1 MTDASGE
8 SDSRAVAEQTLQRL
22 GLSAYAARTYV
33 ALLALG
39 AGTASDVSDAAAVPR
54 TRVYDAAEELRE
66 WELVDIERA
75 SPTEFH
81 PVSAE
86 TATRRVERELRNWTN
101 DLSSALAALEPSRRR
116 ERAPGVWT
124 VRGREAVAD
133 RVREFVAA
141 ADEEVVYATAA
152 ELLTESVL
160 AELRVAA
167 DRGVTV
173 RLAGSSPTADRRLAD
188 AVPSAGSFDSPWTRA
203 DTSVGRL
210 LLVDG
215 RRTLVSVR
223 TDETPG
229 ATDATEERVE
239 RAIWGTG
246 AQNDLVV
253 VLGTVFAGGRD
264 DDPA

>member
-1 MTDASGE
+1 MTDADEAG
-8 SDSRAVAEQTLQRL
+8 DHRVVAEQTLERL

-39 AGTASDVSDAAAVPR
+39 AGTASEVSDAARVPR
-54 TRVYDAAEELRE
+54 TRVYDAAEELQE
-66 WELVDIERA
+66 WRLVEIERA

-86 TATRRVERELRNWTN
+86 TATRRIERELRGWTN
-101 DLSSALAALEPSRRR
+101 DLSSALAAVEPTRHR

-133 RVREFVAA
+133 RVREFVGA
-141 ADEEVVYATAA
+141 ADEEVIYATAA

-167 DRGVTV
+167 DRGVAV

-188 AVPSAGSFDSPWTRA
+188 AVPSAGSFDSPWTQ
-203 DTSVGRL
+203 TVGRL
-210 LLVDG
+210 LIVDG
-215 RRTLVSVR
+215 CQTLLSVR
-223 TDETPG
+223 IDEG
-229 ATDATEERVE
+229 AGESADGHVE

-253 VLGTVFAGGRD
+253 VLGTVFAGGRGD
-264 DDPA
+264 NPA